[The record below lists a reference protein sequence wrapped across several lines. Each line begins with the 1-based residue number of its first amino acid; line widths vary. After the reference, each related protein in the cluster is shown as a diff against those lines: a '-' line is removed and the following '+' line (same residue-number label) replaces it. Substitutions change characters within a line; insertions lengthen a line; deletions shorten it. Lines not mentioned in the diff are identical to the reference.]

1 MAAGARGR
9 AGRGVR
15 GVRGRAAAAAAA
27 AAGGGRAPPARGGP
41 EAALE
46 VWQRA
51 DAVCFDVDSTVCRDE
66 GIDELAEYL
75 GKRAEVEEWTT
86 RAMDGGVP
94 FQEALAARLEI
105 IQPSKA
111 ALDAFLAFDPP
122 NLSPGV
128 VELVGALR
136 GAGREVF
143 LVSGGFRQMIAP
155 VAEVVGVKP
164 ENVFANNILFN
175 EAGLYAG
182 FDEEEFTSRAGGK
195 AEAIRHLK
203 ATYGF
208 ETLVMIGDG
217 ATDMEARQDGGA
229 DLFVGFGGVVARP
242 AIVEG
247 ADWFVYNF
255 DALIESLP

>member
-1 MAAGARGR
+1 MAGGGARGR
-9 AGRGVR
+9 GRGGAGARAGAGAAGR
-15 GVRGRAAAAAAA
+15 
-27 AAGGGRAPPARGGP
+27 AGAAPPPPA
-41 EAALE
+41 AALE
-46 VWQRA
+46 VWRRA

-75 GKRAEVEEWTT
+75 GKRTEVAEWTA

-105 IQPSKA
+105 IQPSQA
-111 ALDAFLAFDPP
+111 ALDQFLAFDPP
-122 NLSPGV
+122 NLSPRV
-128 VELVGALR
+128 AELVGVLR

-155 VAEVVGVKP
+155 VAAAVGVKP
-164 ENVFANNILFN
+164 ENVFANSILFD

-182 FDEEEFTSRAGGK
+182 FDAEEFTSRAGGK
-195 AEAIRHLK
+195 AEAIRYLK
-203 ATYGF
+203 ARDGF
-208 ETLVMIGDG
+208 QTLVMVGDG

-242 AIVEG
+242 AIVAG
-247 ADWFVYNF
+247 ADWFVESF
-255 DALIESLP
+255 DPLIEGLA